1 MKHKRKRKLVTAGAL
16 GLNALSVALGTT
28 QGMIAFADE
37 TTEQVEPSKEDIRAQ
52 KLQALKDEF
61 EKVSGKIV
69 LIENRETPTTSAEVA
84 KKVQKM
90 NLVSEQETVKSKI
103 IAIEDEIAKE
113 KAEKEKA
120 EKEAKWTQQIHN
132 AIAGTA
138 NVGASTREFDI
149 SNPSA
154 NTYPWGQ
161 CTWGVKNLAPWVGE
175 YWGDAKNWENSA
187 KAEGYSTGTTPVAG
201 SIIVWLDGAYGHV
214 AMVKDVDENGN
225 IQIYE
230 SNYGGSAD
238 FADPRGIGNYRG
250 WFNPNNTGR
259 VAYIYPKV

>member
-69 LIENRETPTTSAEVA
+69 LIENRETPTKSAEVA

-132 AIAGTA
+132 ATAGTA

-201 SIIVWLDGAYGHV
+201 SIIVWLEGAYGHV

>member
-1 MKHKRKRKLVTAGAL
+1 MKHNRKLITMGAL
-16 GLNALSVALGTT
+16 GLNTLTSVLGVAN
-28 QGMIAFADE
+28 GMTIAFADE
-37 TTEQVEPSKEDIRAQ
+37 TTEQVQLSKEELREQ
-52 KLQALKDEF
+52 KLQALKEEF

-69 LIENRETPTTSAEVA
+69 MMDNRETTTKSAEVA

-90 NLVSEQETVKSKI
+90 NLVSEQESVKSKI
-103 IAIEDEIAKE
+103 TAIEDEIAKE

-120 EKEAKWTQQIHN
+120 DKDAKWIQQIN
-132 AIAGTA
+132 DAISGTA
-138 NVGASTREFDI
+138 NVGASTRAFDI
-149 SNPSA
+149 SNTSS

-175 YWGDAKNWENSA
+175 YWGNANKWENSA

-238 FADPRGIGNYRG
+238 FTDPRGLGNYRG
-250 WFNPNNTGR
+250 WFNPTTTGR
-259 VAYIYPKV
+259 IAYIYPKV

>member
-1 MKHKRKRKLVTAGAL
+1 MKHKRKLVTVGAV
-16 GLNALSVALGTT
+16 GLNAVTAALGTS

-69 LIENRETPTTSAEVA
+69 LIENRETPTKSAEVA

-103 IAIEDEIAKE
+103 IAIEEEIVKE
-113 KAEKEKA
+113 KAEKDKA